1 MEDFYRYTVLF
12 SCKDEGGVVVD
23 HPLRPFELEIE
34 AKMYLEG
41 YVDAI
46 INHTDEKNPD
56 LVKGMFRIAK
66 IGDESVKKKKSNKP
80 KPKKDDSLK
89 EVS

>member
-1 MEDFYRYTVLF
+1 MTEFEYRYIVLF
-12 SCKDEGGVVVD
+12 SCKDEAGVVQD

-34 AKMYLEG
+34 AIMYLEG

-56 LVKGMFRIAK
+56 LVKGMFRISK
-66 IGDESVKKKKSNKP
+66 IGEEDNGKTHTKKNKKK
-80 KPKKDDSLK
+80 DSTNANT
-89 EVS
+89 

>member
-1 MEDFYRYTVLF
+1 MSEHEHRYIVLF
-12 SCKDEGGVVVD
+12 SCKDEAGVVQD

-34 AKMYLEG
+34 AMMYLEG

-66 IGDESVKKKKSNKP
+66 IGEEGEQKKVSPKIKKK
-80 KPKKDDSLK
+80 DSINANT
-89 EVS
+89 